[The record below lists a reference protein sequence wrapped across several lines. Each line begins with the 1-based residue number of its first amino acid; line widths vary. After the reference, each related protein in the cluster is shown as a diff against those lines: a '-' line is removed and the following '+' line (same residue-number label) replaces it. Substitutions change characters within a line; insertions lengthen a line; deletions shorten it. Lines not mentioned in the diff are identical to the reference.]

1 MKEFFKYF
9 FASFAAMFLYSICSV
24 GIYFVM
30 FICML
35 SMGGSGMSS
44 STNIEDQSVL
54 QLKLNGSITDRSVT
68 QSDVYGMLSGSIGI
82 EQTTGLTD
90 ILRSIKAAKTDKKIL
105 AIYLNFSSISTD
117 FANLQNIREAL
128 EDFAESGKPI
138 YAWAESYD
146 LATYYLA
153 STATKIYMRELG
165 GLEIKGIA
173 SQSMFY
179 KPFLDR
185 LGIDMQ
191 VIRHGKFKSAVEP
204 YLQGSMSDANRLQMS
219 TLVNDIWTIF
229 AKDICL
235 SKNISEEDFNNN
247 VDNLAYYSD
256 IDFCVNSGLID
267 GLISH
272 KAAEDSIKAAID
284 VDSDD
289 DLNIVTLKDYISS
302 LKKDKPKS
310 DKIAIIYAEGEIDP
324 SGDENTSITAAK
336 ICDAFKTAQDDED
349 IKAVVFRINSPGGS
363 ATESEEIYQAAKA
376 CGEKK
381 PLVVSMGGYAAS
393 GGYYI
398 ACPAAKIVA
407 MPSTITGSIGVF
419 GVIPNVEK
427 LLKDYE
433 LNVETVGTHKHSGM
447 GSMYTKMD
455 SREIDVI
462 QQSVETVYGR
472 FISHVAEGRNMTTAD
487 VDSIGQGRVW
497 SGASALEIGLVDT
510 LGSLNDALKI
520 AAELADVSEYST
532 TALPNMNDDS
542 MNMLLRSLLLTK
554 VFAPESQIPEEC
566 APLLNEYNRI
576 KKMKGVQCR
585 MEPFMLEY

>member
-9 FASFAAMFLYSICSV
+9 FAALAAMFVYGFASV
-24 GIYFVM
+24 GIYIVM
-30 FICML
+30 MIMMF

-44 STNIEDQSVL
+44 KTKVEDNTVL
-54 QLKLNGSITDRSVT
+54 RLRLNGTITDRSVT
-68 QSDVYGMLSGSIGI
+68 QDDMYGMLTMSLKI

-90 ILRSIKAAKTDKKIL
+90 ILRCIKSAKTDKKIS
-105 AIYLNFSSISTD
+105 AIYLEFSTISTD
-117 FANLQNIREAL
+117 FANLQNIRAAL

-165 GLEIKGIA
+165 GLELKGIA

-179 KPFLDR
+179 KPLLDR

-219 TLVNDIWTIF
+219 TLVNDIW
-229 AKDICL
+229 AEVSKDICK
-235 SKNISEEDFNNN
+235 SKNIDAADFENHI
-247 VDNLAYYSD
+247 DNLDYYSD
-256 IDFCVNSGLID
+256 LDLCVNSGMID
-267 GLISH
+267 ALISH
-272 KAAEDSIKAAID
+272 KEAEDSIKAAIE
-284 VDSDD
+284 VADD
-289 DLNIVTLKDYISS
+289 EELKIVSLTGYLSS
-302 LKKDKPKS
+302 LKDEKPKN

-324 SGDENTSITAAK
+324 SGTENSNILADK
-336 ICDAFKTAQDDED
+336 ICEAFKTAQNDDD

-363 ATESEEIYQAAKA
+363 ATESEEIYKAAKA
-376 CGEKK
+376 FGEKK
-381 PLVVSMGGYAAS
+381 PLVVSMGSYAAS

-398 ACPAAKIVA
+398 ACPAQKIVA

-427 LLKDYE
+427 LLKDID

-472 FISHVAEGRNMTTAD
+472 FISHVAEGRNMTTAE

-497 SGASALEIGLVDT
+497 SGASALKIGLVDT
-510 LGSLNDALKI
+510 LGSLNDALTI
-520 AAELADVSEYST
+520 AAELADISDYST
-532 TALPNMNDDS
+532 TALPELSDDS
-542 MNMLLRSLLLTK
+542 MSMLLNLLSMKIFT
-554 VFAPESQIPEEC
+554 PESQIPEEL
-566 APLLNEYNRI
+566 APVLHEYERI
-576 KKMKGVQCR
+576 KHLKGIQCR
-585 MEPFMLEY
+585 MEPFVIEY

>member
-9 FASFAAMFLYSICSV
+9 FAALAAMFVYGFASV
-24 GIYFVM
+24 GIYIVM
-30 FICML
+30 MIMMF

-44 STNIEDQSVL
+44 KTKVEDNTVL
-54 QLKLNGSITDRSVT
+54 RLRLNGTITDRSVT
-68 QSDVYGMLSGSIGI
+68 QDDMYGMLTMSLKI

-90 ILRSIKAAKTDKKIL
+90 ILRCIKSAKTDKKIS
-105 AIYLNFSSISTD
+105 AIYLEFSTISTD
-117 FANLQNIREAL
+117 FANLQNIRAAL

-165 GLEIKGIA
+165 GLELKGIA

-179 KPFLDR
+179 KPLLDR

-204 YLQGSMSDANRLQMS
+204 YLQGSMSDANRMQMS
-219 TLVNDIWTIF
+219 TLVNDIW
-229 AKDICL
+229 AEVSKDICK
-235 SKNISEEDFNNN
+235 SKNIDAADFENHI
-247 VDNLAYYSD
+247 DNLDYYSD
-256 IDFCVNSGLID
+256 LDLCVNSGMID
-267 GLISH
+267 ALISH
-272 KAAEDSIKAAID
+272 KEAEDSIKAAIE
-284 VDSDD
+284 VADD
-289 DLNIVTLKDYISS
+289 EELKIVSLTGYLSS
-302 LKKDKPKS
+302 LKDEKPKN

-324 SGDENTSITAAK
+324 SGNENSNIIADK
-336 ICDAFKTAQDDED
+336 ICEAFKTAQDDDD

-363 ATESEEIYQAAKA
+363 ATESEEIYKAAKA
-376 CGEKK
+376 FGEKK
-381 PLVVSMGGYAAS
+381 PLVVSMGSYAAS

-398 ACPAAKIVA
+398 ACPAQKIVA

-427 LLKDYE
+427 LLKDID

-472 FISHVAEGRNMTTAD
+472 FISHVAEGRNMTTAE

-497 SGASALEIGLVDT
+497 SGASALKIGLVDT
-510 LGSLNDALKI
+510 LGSLNDALAI
-520 AAELADVSEYST
+520 AAELADISDYST
-532 TALPNMNDDS
+532 TALPELSDDS
-542 MNMLLRSLLLTK
+542 MSMLLNLLSMKIFTPK
-554 VFAPESQIPEEC
+554 SQIPEEL
-566 APLLNEYNRI
+566 APVLHEYERI
-576 KKMKGVQCR
+576 KHLKGIQCR
-585 MEPFMLEY
+585 MEPFVIEY

>member
-9 FASFAAMFLYSICSV
+9 FAALAAMFVYGFAQI
-24 GIYFVM
+24 GIYFIMMIMM
-30 FICML
+30 F
-35 SMGGSGMSS
+35 SMGGS
-44 STNIEDQSVL
+44 STSKTKVEDNSVL
-54 QLKLNGSITDRSVT
+54 RLNLNGNITERSVT
-68 QSDVYGMLSGSIGI
+68 QNDVYGMLSGSLGI
-82 EQTTGLTD
+82 EQTTGLD
-90 ILRSIKAAKTDKKIL
+90 EILRGIKAAKTDKKIS
-105 AIYLNFSSISTD
+105 AIYLDLSTISTD
-117 FANLQNIREAL
+117 FANLQSIRGAL

-153 STATKIYMRELG
+153 STATKIFMRELG
-165 GLEIKGIA
+165 GLEITGIA

-185 LGIDMQ
+185 LGIDVQ

-219 TLVNDIWTIF
+219 TLVNDVWNVVS
-229 AKDICL
+229 ADICQ
-235 SKNISEEDFNNN
+235 SKNIAAAEFNQHVNNLDF
-247 VDNLAYYSD
+247 YSD
-256 IDFCVNSGLID
+256 LDLCVSSGMIDA
-267 GLISH
+267 LISH
-272 KAAEDSIKAAID
+272 KEAEDSLKAAINVAED
-284 VDSDD
+284 EE
-289 DLNIVTLKDYISS
+289 LKIVSLTGYLTSLKDE
-302 LKKDKPKS
+302 KPKT

-324 SGDENTSITAAK
+324 TGDESSYITAAK
-336 ICDAFKTAQDDED
+336 ICEAFKTAQDDED

-363 ATESEEIYQAAKA
+363 AIESEEIYKAAKA
-376 CGEKK
+376 FGEKK
-381 PLVVSMGGYAAS
+381 PLVVSMGSYAAS

-398 ACPAAKIVA
+398 ACPAQKIVA

-472 FISHVAEGRNMTTAD
+472 FISHVAEGRNMTTAE

-497 SGASALEIGLVDT
+497 SGASALKIGLVDT
-510 LGSLNDALKI
+510 LGTLNDALKI

-532 TALPNMNDDS
+532 TALPELQDDS
-542 MNMLLRSLLLTK
+542 MSMLLNLLSMS
-554 VFAPESQIPEEC
+554 VFTPQSQMPEELT
-566 APLLNEYNRI
+566 PLLNEYKRI
-576 KKMKGVQCR
+576 KRMEGVQCR

>member
-1 MKEFFKYF
+1 M
-9 FASFAAMFLYSICSV
+9 
-24 GIYFVM
+24 
-30 FICML
+30 
-35 SMGGSGMSS
+35 
-44 STNIEDQSVL
+44 EDNTVL
-54 QLKLNGSITDRSVT
+54 RLRLNGTITDRSVT
-68 QSDVYGMLSGSIGI
+68 QDDMYGMLTMSLKI

-90 ILRSIKAAKTDKKIL
+90 ILRCIKSAKTDKKIS
-105 AIYLNFSSISTD
+105 AIYLEFSTISTD
-117 FANLQNIREAL
+117 FANLQNIRAAL

-165 GLEIKGIA
+165 GLELKGIA

-179 KPFLDR
+179 KPLLDR

-204 YLQGSMSDANRLQMS
+204 YLQGSMSDANRMQMS
-219 TLVNDIWTIF
+219 TLVNDIW
-229 AKDICL
+229 AEVSKDICK
-235 SKNISEEDFNNN
+235 SKNIDAADFENHI
-247 VDNLAYYSD
+247 DNLDYYSD
-256 IDFCVNSGLID
+256 LDLCVNSGMID
-267 GLISH
+267 ALISH
-272 KAAEDSIKAAID
+272 KEAEDSIKAAIEVSYD
-284 VDSDD
+284 EG
-289 DLNIVTLKDYISS
+289 LNIVSLTGYLSS
-302 LKKDKPKS
+302 LKDEKPKN

-324 SGDENTSITAAK
+324 SGNENSNILADK
-336 ICDAFKTAQDDED
+336 ICESFRIAQNDDD

-363 ATESEEIYQAAKA
+363 ATESEEIYKAAKA
-376 CGEKK
+376 FGEKK
-381 PLVVSMGGYAAS
+381 PLVVSMGSYAAS

-398 ACPAAKIVA
+398 ACPAQKIVA

-427 LLKDYE
+427 LLKDID

-472 FISHVAEGRNMTTAD
+472 FISHVAEGRNMTTAE

-497 SGASALEIGLVDT
+497 SGASALKIGLVDT
-510 LGSLNDALKI
+510 LGSLNDALTI
-520 AAELADVSEYST
+520 AAELADISDYST
-532 TALPNMNDDS
+532 TALPELGDDS
-542 MNMLLRSLLLTK
+542 MSMLLNLLSMKIFT
-554 VFAPESQIPEEC
+554 PESQIPEEL
-566 APLLNEYNRI
+566 APVLHEYERI
-576 KKMKGVQCR
+576 KHLKGVQCR
-585 MEPFMLEY
+585 MEPFVIEY

>member
-9 FASFAAMFLYSICSV
+9 FAALAAMFVYGFASV
-24 GIYFVM
+24 GIYIVM
-30 FICML
+30 MIMMF

-44 STNIEDQSVL
+44 KTKVEDNTVL
-54 QLKLNGSITDRSVT
+54 RLRLNGTITDRSVT
-68 QSDVYGMLSGSIGI
+68 QDDMYGMLTMSLKI

-90 ILRSIKAAKTDKKIL
+90 ILRCIKSAKTDKKIS
-105 AIYLNFSSISTD
+105 AIYLEFSTISTD
-117 FANLQNIREAL
+117 FANLQNIRAAL

-165 GLEIKGIA
+165 GLELKGIA

-179 KPFLDR
+179 KPLLDR

-204 YLQGSMSDANRLQMS
+204 YLQGSMSDANRMQMS
-219 TLVNDIWTIF
+219 TLVNDIW
-229 AKDICL
+229 AEVSKDICK
-235 SKNISEEDFNNN
+235 SKNIDAADFENHI
-247 VDNLAYYSD
+247 DNLDYYSD
-256 IDFCVNSGLID
+256 LDLCVNSGMID
-267 GLISH
+267 ALISH
-272 KAAEDSIKAAID
+272 KEAEDSIKAAIE
-284 VDSDD
+284 VADD
-289 DLNIVTLKDYISS
+289 EELKIVSLTGYLSS
-302 LKKDKPKS
+302 LKDEKPKN

-324 SGDENTSITAAK
+324 SGNENSNILADK
-336 ICDAFKTAQDDED
+336 ICESFRIAQNDDD

-363 ATESEEIYQAAKA
+363 ATESEEIYKAAKA
-376 CGEKK
+376 FGEKK
-381 PLVVSMGGYAAS
+381 PLVVSMGSYAAS

-398 ACPAAKIVA
+398 ACPAQKIVA

-427 LLKDYE
+427 LLKDID

-472 FISHVAEGRNMTTAD
+472 FISHVAEGRNMTTAE

-497 SGASALEIGLVDT
+497 SGASALKIGLVDT
-510 LGSLNDALKI
+510 LGSLNDALTI
-520 AAELADVSEYST
+520 AAELADISDYST
-532 TALPNMNDDS
+532 TALPELSDDS
-542 MNMLLRSLLLTK
+542 MSMLLNLLSMKIFT
-554 VFAPESQIPEEC
+554 PESQIPEEL
-566 APLLNEYNRI
+566 APVLHEYERI
-576 KKMKGVQCR
+576 KHLKGVQCR
-585 MEPFMLEY
+585 MEPFVMEY

>member
-9 FASFAAMFLYSICSV
+9 FAALAAMFVYGFASV
-24 GIYFVM
+24 GIYIVM
-30 FICML
+30 MIMMF

-44 STNIEDQSVL
+44 KTKVEDNTVL
-54 QLKLNGSITDRSVT
+54 RLRLNGTITDRSVT
-68 QSDVYGMLSGSIGI
+68 QDDMYGMLTMSLKI

-90 ILRSIKAAKTDKKIL
+90 ILRCIKSAKTDKKIS
-105 AIYLNFSSISTD
+105 AIYLEFSTISTD
-117 FANLQNIREAL
+117 FANLQNIRAAL

-165 GLEIKGIA
+165 GLELKGIA

-179 KPFLDR
+179 KPLLDR

-204 YLQGSMSDANRLQMS
+204 YLQGSMSDANRMQMS
-219 TLVNDIWTIF
+219 TLVNDIW
-229 AKDICL
+229 AEVSKDICK
-235 SKNISEEDFNNN
+235 SKNIDAADFENHI
-247 VDNLAYYSD
+247 DNLDYYSD
-256 IDFCVNSGLID
+256 LDLCVNSGMID
-267 GLISH
+267 ALISH
-272 KAAEDSIKAAID
+272 KEAEDSIKAAIEVAYD
-284 VDSDD
+284 EG
-289 DLNIVTLKDYISS
+289 LNIVSLTGYLSS
-302 LKKDKPKS
+302 LKDEKPKN

-324 SGDENTSITAAK
+324 SGNENSNILADK
-336 ICDAFKTAQDDED
+336 ICESFRIAQNDDD

-363 ATESEEIYQAAKA
+363 ATESEEIYKAAKA
-376 CGEKK
+376 FGEKK
-381 PLVVSMGGYAAS
+381 PLVVSMGSYAAS

-398 ACPAAKIVA
+398 ACPAQKIVA

-427 LLKDYE
+427 LLKDID

-472 FISHVAEGRNMTTAD
+472 FISHVAEGRNMTTAE

-497 SGASALEIGLVDT
+497 SGASALKIGLVDT
-510 LGSLNDALKI
+510 LGSLNDALAI
-520 AAELADVSEYST
+520 AAELADISDYST
-532 TALPNMNDDS
+532 TALPELSDDS
-542 MNMLLRSLLLTK
+542 MSMLLNLLSMKIFT
-554 VFAPESQIPEEC
+554 PESQIPEEL
-566 APLLNEYNRI
+566 APVLHEYERI
-576 KKMKGVQCR
+576 KHLKGVQCR

>member
-9 FASFAAMFLYSICSV
+9 FAALAAMFVYGFASV
-24 GIYFVM
+24 GIYIVM
-30 FICML
+30 MIMMF

-44 STNIEDQSVL
+44 KTKVEDNTVL
-54 QLKLNGSITDRSVT
+54 RLRLNGTITDRSVT
-68 QSDVYGMLSGSIGI
+68 QDDMYGMLTMSLKI

-90 ILRSIKAAKTDKKIL
+90 ILRCIKSAKTDKKIS
-105 AIYLNFSSISTD
+105 AIYLEFSTISTD
-117 FANLQNIREAL
+117 FANLQNIRAAL

-165 GLEIKGIA
+165 GLELKGIA

-179 KPFLDR
+179 KPLLDR

-204 YLQGSMSDANRLQMS
+204 YLQGSMSDANRMQMS
-219 TLVNDIWTIF
+219 TLVNDIW
-229 AKDICL
+229 AEVSKDICK
-235 SKNISEEDFNNN
+235 SKNIDAADFENHI
-247 VDNLAYYSD
+247 DNLDYYSD
-256 IDFCVNSGLID
+256 LDLCVNSGMID
-267 GLISH
+267 ALISH
-272 KAAEDSIKAAID
+272 KEAEDSIKAAIEVSYD
-284 VDSDD
+284 EG
-289 DLNIVTLKDYISS
+289 LNIVSLTGYLSS
-302 LKKDKPKS
+302 LKDEKPKN

-324 SGDENTSITAAK
+324 SGNENSNILADK
-336 ICDAFKTAQDDED
+336 ICESFRIAQNDDD

-363 ATESEEIYQAAKA
+363 ATESEEIYKAAKA
-376 CGEKK
+376 FGEKK
-381 PLVVSMGGYAAS
+381 PLVVSMGSYAAS

-398 ACPAAKIVA
+398 ACPAQKIVA

-427 LLKDYE
+427 LLKDID

-472 FISHVAEGRNMTTAD
+472 FISHVAEGRNMTTAE

-497 SGASALEIGLVDT
+497 SGASALKIGLVDT
-510 LGSLNDALKI
+510 LGSLNDALTI
-520 AAELADVSEYST
+520 AAELADISDYST
-532 TALPNMNDDS
+532 TALPELSDDS
-542 MNMLLRSLLLTK
+542 MSMLLNLLSMKIFT
-554 VFAPESQIPEEC
+554 PESQIPEEL
-566 APLLNEYNRI
+566 APVLHEYERI
-576 KKMKGVQCR
+576 KHLKGIQCR
-585 MEPFMLEY
+585 MEPFVMEY

>member
-9 FASFAAMFLYSICSV
+9 FAALAAMFVYGFASV
-24 GIYFVM
+24 GIYIVM
-30 FICML
+30 MIMMF
-35 SMGGSGMSS
+35 SMGGSGMS
-44 STNIEDQSVL
+44 TKTKVEDNTVL
-54 QLKLNGSITDRSVT
+54 RLRLNGTITDRSVT
-68 QSDVYGMLSGSIGI
+68 QDDMYGMLTMSLKI

-90 ILRSIKAAKTDKKIL
+90 ILRCIKSAKTDKKIS
-105 AIYLNFSSISTD
+105 AIYLEFSTISTD
-117 FANLQNIREAL
+117 FANLQNIRAAL

-165 GLEIKGIA
+165 GLELKGIA

-179 KPFLDR
+179 KPLLDR

-204 YLQGSMSDANRLQMS
+204 YLQGSMSDANRMQMS
-219 TLVNDIWTIF
+219 TLVNDIW
-229 AKDICL
+229 AEVSKDICK
-235 SKNISEEDFNNN
+235 SKNIDAADFENHI
-247 VDNLAYYSD
+247 DNLDYYSD
-256 IDFCVNSGLID
+256 LDLCVNSGMID
-267 GLISH
+267 ALISH
-272 KAAEDSIKAAID
+272 KEAEDSIKAAIE
-284 VDSDD
+284 VADD
-289 DLNIVTLKDYISS
+289 EELKIVSLTGYLSS
-302 LKKDKPKS
+302 LKDEKPKN

-324 SGDENTSITAAK
+324 SGNENSNILADN
-336 ICDAFKTAQDDED
+336 ICESFRIAQNDDD

-363 ATESEEIYQAAKA
+363 ATESEEIYKAAKA
-376 CGEKK
+376 FGEKK
-381 PLVVSMGGYAAS
+381 PLVVSMGSYAAS

-398 ACPAAKIVA
+398 ACPAQKIVA

-427 LLKDYE
+427 LLKDID

-455 SREIDVI
+455 SRELDVI

-472 FISHVAEGRNMTTAD
+472 FISHVAEGRNMTTAE

-497 SGASALEIGLVDT
+497 SGASALKIGLVDT
-510 LGSLNDALKI
+510 LGSLNDALSI
-520 AAELADVSEYST
+520 AAELADISDYST
-532 TALPNMNDDS
+532 TALPELSDDS
-542 MNMLLRSLLLTK
+542 MSMLLNLLSMKIFT
-554 VFAPESQIPEEC
+554 PESQIPEEL
-566 APLLNEYNRI
+566 APVLHEYERI
-576 KKMKGVQCR
+576 KHLKGVQCR

>member
-1 MKEFFKYF
+1 MKEFFKMF
-9 FASFAAMFLYSICSV
+9 FAALAAMFVYSMATV

-30 FICML
+30 FIMMF
-35 SMGGSGMSS
+35 SMGGG
-44 STNIEDQSVL
+44 STTKTKVDDNSVL
-54 QLKLNGSITDRSVT
+54 RLHLNGNITERSVA
-68 QSDVYGMLSGSIGI
+68 QNDVYGMLSGSLGI
-82 EQTTGLTD
+82 EKTTGLD
-90 ILRSIKAAKTDKKIL
+90 EILRGIKAAKTDKKIS
-105 AIYLNFSSISTD
+105 AIYLDLSTISTE
-117 FANLQNIREAL
+117 FANLQVIHDAL
-128 EDFAESGKPI
+128 VDFADCGKPI

-165 GLEIKGIA
+165 GVEIKGIA

-219 TLVNDIWTIF
+219 TLVNDMW
-229 AKDICL
+229 AVVSKDICK
-235 SKNISEEDFNNN
+235 SRNIASDVFEQHI
-247 VDNLAYYSD
+247 DNLDFYSD
-256 IDFCVNSGLID
+256 LDLCVNSGMID
-267 GLISH
+267 GLLSH
-272 KAAEDSIKAAID
+272 KEAEDSIKSAID
-284 VDSDD
+284 VAEDEE
-289 DLNIVTLKDYISS
+289 LNIVSLSGYLTSLKDE
-302 LKKDKPKS
+302 KPKS

-324 SGDENTSITAAK
+324 TGDETTYITANS
-336 ICDAFKTAQDDED
+336 ICAAFKTAMDDED
-349 IKAVVFRINSPGGS
+349 IKAVVFRVNSPGGS
-363 ATESEEIYQAAKA
+363 ASESEEIYKAAKA

-381 PLVVSMGGYAAS
+381 PLVVSMGNYAAS

-398 ACPAAKIVA
+398 SSPAAKIVA

-455 SREIDVI
+455 SREVDVI
-462 QQSVETVYGR
+462 QQSVETVYGL
-472 FISHVAEGRNMTTAD
+472 FISHVAEGRNMTTAE

-497 SGASALEIGLVDT
+497 SGTSALKIGLVDT

-520 AAELADVSEYST
+520 AAEMADVSEYST
-532 TALPNMNDDS
+532 TSLPVLEDDS
-542 MNMLLRSLLLTK
+542 MMLLRSLLSMNI
-554 VFAPESQIPEEC
+554 FASESQIPEELT
-566 APLLNEYNRI
+566 PMLHEYNRI
-576 KKMKGVQCR
+576 KKMEGIQCR

>member
-9 FASFAAMFLYSICSV
+9 FAALAAMFVYGFASV
-24 GIYFVM
+24 GIYIVM
-30 FICML
+30 MIMMF

-44 STNIEDQSVL
+44 KTKVEDNTVL
-54 QLKLNGSITDRSVT
+54 RLRLNGTITDRSVT
-68 QSDVYGMLSGSIGI
+68 QDDMYGMLTMSLKI

-90 ILRSIKAAKTDKKIL
+90 ILRCIKSAKTDKKIS
-105 AIYLNFSSISTD
+105 AIYLEFSTISTD
-117 FANLQNIREAL
+117 FANLQNIRAAL

-165 GLEIKGIA
+165 GLELKGIA

-179 KPFLDR
+179 KPLLDR

-204 YLQGSMSDANRLQMS
+204 YLQGSMSDANRMQMS
-219 TLVNDIWTIF
+219 TLVNDIW
-229 AKDICL
+229 AEVSKDICK
-235 SKNISEEDFNNN
+235 SKNIDAADFENHI
-247 VDNLAYYSD
+247 DNLDYYSD
-256 IDFCVNSGLID
+256 LDLCVNSGMID
-267 GLISH
+267 ALISH
-272 KAAEDSIKAAID
+272 KEAEDSIKAAIEVAYD
-284 VDSDD
+284 EG
-289 DLNIVTLKDYISS
+289 LNIVSLTGYLSS
-302 LKKDKPKS
+302 LKDEKPKN

-324 SGDENTSITAAK
+324 SGNENSNILADK
-336 ICDAFKTAQDDED
+336 ICEAFRIAQNDDD

-363 ATESEEIYQAAKA
+363 ATESEEIYKAAKA
-376 CGEKK
+376 FGEKK
-381 PLVVSMGGYAAS
+381 PLVVSMGSYAAS

-398 ACPAAKIVA
+398 ACPAQKIVA

-427 LLKDYE
+427 LLKDID
-433 LNVETVGTHKHSGM
+433 LNVETVGTHKHSDM

-472 FISHVAEGRNMTTAD
+472 FISHVAEGRNMTTAE

-497 SGASALEIGLVDT
+497 SGASALKIGLVDT
-510 LGSLNDALKI
+510 LGSLNDALTI
-520 AAELADVSEYST
+520 AAELADISDYST
-532 TALPNMNDDS
+532 TALPELSDDS
-542 MNMLLRSLLLTK
+542 MSMLLNLLSMKIFT
-554 VFAPESQIPEEC
+554 PESQIPEEL
-566 APLLNEYNRI
+566 APVLHEYERI
-576 KKMKGVQCR
+576 KHLKGIQCR

>member
-1 MKEFFKYF
+1 
-9 FASFAAMFLYSICSV
+9 
-24 GIYFVM
+24 
-30 FICML
+30 
-35 SMGGSGMSS
+35 MGGSGMSS
-44 STNIEDQSVL
+44 TTKVEDNTVL
-54 QLKLNGSITDRSVT
+54 RLRLNGTITDRSVT
-68 QSDVYGMLSGSIGI
+68 QDDMYGMLTMSLKI

-90 ILRSIKAAKTDKKIL
+90 ILRCIKSAKTDKKIS
-105 AIYLNFSSISTD
+105 AIYLEFSTISTD
-117 FANLQNIREAL
+117 FANLQNIRAAL

-165 GLEIKGIA
+165 GLELKGIA

-179 KPFLDR
+179 KPLLDR

-204 YLQGSMSDANRLQMS
+204 YLQGSMSDANRMQMS
-219 TLVNDIWTIF
+219 TLVNDIW
-229 AKDICL
+229 AEVSKDICK
-235 SKNISEEDFNNN
+235 SKNIDAADFENHI
-247 VDNLAYYSD
+247 DNLDYYSD
-256 IDFCVNSGLID
+256 LDLCVNSGMID
-267 GLISH
+267 ALISH
-272 KAAEDSIKAAID
+272 KEAEDSIKAAIEVSYD
-284 VDSDD
+284 EG
-289 DLNIVTLKDYISS
+289 LNIVSLTGYLSS
-302 LKKDKPKS
+302 LKDEKPKN

-324 SGDENTSITAAK
+324 SGNENSNILADK
-336 ICDAFKTAQDDED
+336 ICESFRIAQNDDD

-363 ATESEEIYQAAKA
+363 ATESEEIYKAAKA
-376 CGEKK
+376 FGEKK
-381 PLVVSMGGYAAS
+381 PLVVSMGSYAAS

-398 ACPAAKIVA
+398 ACPAQKIVA

-427 LLKDYE
+427 LLKDID

-472 FISHVAEGRNMTTAD
+472 FISHVAEGRNMTTAE

-497 SGASALEIGLVDT
+497 SGASALKIGLVDT
-510 LGSLNDALKI
+510 LGSLNDALTI
-520 AAELADVSEYST
+520 AAELADISDYST
-532 TALPNMNDDS
+532 TALPELGDDS
-542 MNMLLRSLLLTK
+542 MSMLLNLLSMKIFT
-554 VFAPESQIPEEC
+554 PESQIPEEL
-566 APLLNEYNRI
+566 APVLHEYERI
-576 KKMKGVQCR
+576 KHLKGVQCR
-585 MEPFMLEY
+585 MEPFVIEY

>member
-9 FASFAAMFLYSICSV
+9 FAALAAMFVYGFASV
-24 GIYFVM
+24 GIYIVM
-30 FICML
+30 MIMMF

-44 STNIEDQSVL
+44 KTKVEDNTVL
-54 QLKLNGSITDRSVT
+54 RLRLNGTITDRSVT
-68 QSDVYGMLSGSIGI
+68 QDDMYGMLTMSLKI

-90 ILRSIKAAKTDKKIL
+90 ILRCIKSAKTDKKIS
-105 AIYLNFSSISTD
+105 AIYLEFSTISTD
-117 FANLQNIREAL
+117 FANLQNIRAAL

-165 GLEIKGIA
+165 GLELKGIA

-179 KPFLDR
+179 KPLLDR

-204 YLQGSMSDANRLQMS
+204 YLQGSMSDANRMQMS
-219 TLVNDIWTIF
+219 TLVNDIW
-229 AKDICL
+229 AEVSKDICK
-235 SKNISEEDFNNN
+235 SKNIDAADFENHI
-247 VDNLAYYSD
+247 DNLDYYSD
-256 IDFCVNSGLID
+256 LDLCVNSGMID
-267 GLISH
+267 ALISH
-272 KAAEDSIKAAID
+272 KEAEDSIKAAIEVSYD
-284 VDSDD
+284 EG
-289 DLNIVTLKDYISS
+289 LNIVSLTGYLSS
-302 LKKDKPKS
+302 LKDEKPKN

-324 SGDENTSITAAK
+324 SGNENSNILADK
-336 ICDAFKTAQDDED
+336 ICESFRIAQNDDD

-363 ATESEEIYQAAKA
+363 ATESEEIYKAAKA
-376 CGEKK
+376 FGEKK
-381 PLVVSMGGYAAS
+381 PLVVSMGSYAAS

-398 ACPAAKIVA
+398 ACPAQKIVA

-427 LLKDYE
+427 LLKDID

-472 FISHVAEGRNMTTAD
+472 FISHVAEGRNMTTAE

-497 SGASALEIGLVDT
+497 SGASALKIGLVDT
-510 LGSLNDALKI
+510 LGSLNDALTI
-520 AAELADVSEYST
+520 AAELADISDYST
-532 TALPNMNDDS
+532 TALPELSDDS
-542 MNMLLRSLLLTK
+542 MSMLLNLLSMKIFT
-554 VFAPESQIPEEC
+554 PESQIPEEL
-566 APLLNEYNRI
+566 APVLHEYERI
-576 KKMKGVQCR
+576 KHLKGVQCR
-585 MEPFMLEY
+585 MEPFVIEY

>member
-9 FASFAAMFLYSICSV
+9 FAALAAMFVYGFASV
-24 GIYFVM
+24 GIYIVM
-30 FICML
+30 MIMMF

-44 STNIEDQSVL
+44 KTKVEDNTVL
-54 QLKLNGSITDRSVT
+54 RLRLNGTITDRSVT
-68 QSDVYGMLSGSIGI
+68 QDDMYGMLTMSLKI

-90 ILRSIKAAKTDKKIL
+90 ILRCIKSAKTDKKIS
-105 AIYLNFSSISTD
+105 AIYLEFSTISTD
-117 FANLQNIREAL
+117 FANLQNIRAAL

-165 GLEIKGIA
+165 GLELKGIA

-179 KPFLDR
+179 KPLLDR

-204 YLQGSMSDANRLQMS
+204 YLQGSMSDANRMQMS
-219 TLVNDIWTIF
+219 TLVNDIW
-229 AKDICL
+229 AEVSKDICK
-235 SKNISEEDFNNN
+235 SKNIDAADFENHI
-247 VDNLAYYSD
+247 DNLDYYSD
-256 IDFCVNSGLID
+256 LDLCVNSGMID
-267 GLISH
+267 ALISH
-272 KAAEDSIKAAID
+272 KEAEDSIKAAIEVAYD
-284 VDSDD
+284 EG
-289 DLNIVTLKDYISS
+289 LNIVSLTDYLSS
-302 LKKDKPKS
+302 LKDEKPKN

-324 SGDENTSITAAK
+324 SGNENSNILADK
-336 ICDAFKTAQDDED
+336 ICESFRIAQNDDD

-363 ATESEEIYQAAKA
+363 ATESEEIYKAAKA
-376 CGEKK
+376 FGEKK
-381 PLVVSMGGYAAS
+381 PLVVSMGSYAAS

-398 ACPAAKIVA
+398 ACPAQKIVA

-427 LLKDYE
+427 LLKDID

-472 FISHVAEGRNMTTAD
+472 FISHVAEGRNMTTAE

-497 SGASALEIGLVDT
+497 SGASALKIGLVDT
-510 LGSLNDALKI
+510 LGSLNDALTI
-520 AAELADVSEYST
+520 AAELADISDYST
-532 TALPNMNDDS
+532 TALPELSDDS
-542 MNMLLRSLLLTK
+542 MSMLLNLLSMKIFT
-554 VFAPESQIPEEC
+554 PESQIPEEL
-566 APLLNEYNRI
+566 APVLHEYERI
-576 KKMKGVQCR
+576 KHLKGVQCR

>member
-1 MKEFFKYF
+1 MKDFFKYF
-9 FASFAAMFLYSICSV
+9 FAALAAMFLYGFAQFGLS
-24 GIYFVM
+24 FVM
-30 FICML
+30 MMMMF
-35 SMGGSGMSS
+35 SMGGSGMST
-44 STNIEDQSVL
+44 STKVEDNSVL
-54 QLKLNGSITDRSVT
+54 RLRLNGAITDRSVT
-68 QSDVYGMLSGSIGI
+68 QRDVYGMLSGSFGI
-82 EQTTGLTD
+82 EQTTGLD
-90 ILRSIKAAKTDKKIL
+90 EILRGIKAAKTDKKIS
-105 AIYLNFSSISTD
+105 AIYLDFSSIATD

-128 EDFAESGKPI
+128 VDFAESGKPI
-138 YAWAESYD
+138 YAWAETYN

-165 GLEIKGIA
+165 GLEITGLA

-204 YLQGSMSDANRLQMS
+204 YLQGSMSEANRMQMS
-219 TLVNDIWTIF
+219 TLVKDIWSVVS
-229 AKDICL
+229 KDICA
-235 SKNISEEDFNNN
+235 SKNISAEEFEQHI
-247 VDNLAYYSD
+247 DNLDYYSD
-256 IDFCVNSGLID
+256 LDLCVNTGMID
-267 GLISH
+267 ALLSH

-284 VDSDD
+284 VDDD
-289 DLNIVTLKDYISS
+289 EELNIVSLSGYLTSLKD
-302 LKKDKPKS
+302 DKPKS

-324 SGDENTSITAAK
+324 TGDETTSITAAK
-336 ICDAFKTAQDDED
+336 ICEAFKTAKDDED

-376 CGEKK
+376 LGAEK
-381 PLVVSMGGYAAS
+381 PLVVSMGSYAAS

-497 SGASALEIGLVDT
+497 SGTSALEIGLVDT

-532 TALPNMNDDS
+532 TALPVIEDDS
-542 MNMLLRSLLLTK
+542 MMLLRSLLSMSIFTPK
-554 VFAPESQIPEEC
+554 SQIPEELT
-566 APLLNEYNRI
+566 PIFNEYKRI
-576 KKMKGVQCR
+576 KKMEGVQCR

>member
-9 FASFAAMFLYSICSV
+9 FAALAAMFVYGFASV
-24 GIYFVM
+24 GIYIVM
-30 FICML
+30 MIMMF

-44 STNIEDQSVL
+44 KTKVEDNTVL
-54 QLKLNGSITDRSVT
+54 RLRLNGTITDRSVT
-68 QSDVYGMLSGSIGI
+68 QDDMYGMLTMSLKI

-90 ILRSIKAAKTDKKIL
+90 ILRCIKSAKTDKKIS
-105 AIYLNFSSISTD
+105 AIYLEFSTISTD
-117 FANLQNIREAL
+117 FANLQNIRAAL

-165 GLEIKGIA
+165 GLELKGIA

-179 KPFLDR
+179 KPLLDR

-219 TLVNDIWTIF
+219 TLVNDIW
-229 AKDICL
+229 AEVSKDICK
-235 SKNISEEDFNNN
+235 SKNIDAADFENHI
-247 VDNLAYYSD
+247 DNLDYYSD
-256 IDFCVNSGLID
+256 LDLCVNSGMID
-267 GLISH
+267 ALISH
-272 KAAEDSIKAAID
+272 KEAEDSIKAAIE
-284 VDSDD
+284 VADD
-289 DLNIVTLKDYISS
+289 EELKIVSLTGYLSS
-302 LKKDKPKS
+302 LKDEKPKN

-324 SGDENTSITAAK
+324 SGNENSNILADK
-336 ICDAFKTAQDDED
+336 ICEAFKTAQNDDD

-363 ATESEEIYQAAKA
+363 ATESEEIYKAAKA
-376 CGEKK
+376 FGEKK
-381 PLVVSMGGYAAS
+381 PLVVSMGSYAAS

-398 ACPAAKIVA
+398 ACPAQKIVA

-427 LLKDYE
+427 LLKDID

-472 FISHVAEGRNMTTAD
+472 FISHVAEGRNMTTAE

-497 SGASALEIGLVDT
+497 SGASALKIGLVDT
-510 LGSLNDALKI
+510 LGSLNDALTI
-520 AAELADVSEYST
+520 AAELADISDYST
-532 TALPNMNDDS
+532 TALPELSDDS
-542 MNMLLRSLLLTK
+542 MSMLLNLLSMKIFT
-554 VFAPESQIPEEC
+554 PESQIPEEL
-566 APLLNEYNRI
+566 APVLHEYERI
-576 KKMKGVQCR
+576 KHLKGIQCR
-585 MEPFMLEY
+585 MEPFVMEY

>member
-1 MKEFFKYF
+1 MKDFFKYF
-9 FASFAAMFLYSICSV
+9 FAALAAMFVYGFAQV
-24 GIYFVM
+24 GIYVVM
-30 FICML
+30 MIMMF
-35 SMGGSGMSS
+35 SMGGGGMTT
-44 STNIEDQSVL
+44 STKVEDNSVL
-54 QLKLNGSITDRSVT
+54 RLKLNGTITDRSVT
-68 QSDVYGMLSGSIGI
+68 QRDAYGLLSGSLGI
-82 EQTTGLTD
+82 EQTTGMD
-90 ILRSIKAAKTDKKIL
+90 EILRGIKAAKTDKKIS
-105 AIYLNFSSISTD
+105 AIYLDLSSISTD

-165 GLEIKGIA
+165 GVEIKGIA

-219 TLVNDIWTIF
+219 TLVNDIWAVI
-229 AKDICL
+229 AKDICN
-235 SKNISEEDFNNN
+235 SKNISSDEFGQHI
-247 VDNLAYYSD
+247 DNLDYYSD
-256 IDFCVNSGLID
+256 LDLCVNTGLID
-267 GLISH
+267 ALISH
-272 KAAEDSIKAAID
+272 KAAEDSIKMAIE
-284 VDSDD
+284 VDDD
-289 DLNIVTLKDYISS
+289 KDLNIVSLSGYLSS
-302 LKKDKPKS
+302 LKNEKEKS

-324 SGDENTSITAAK
+324 SGDESTYITAAK
-336 ICDAFKTAQDDED
+336 ICEAFKKAQDDED
-349 IKAVVFRINSPGGS
+349 VKAVVFRINSPGGS

-381 PLVVSMGGYAAS
+381 PLVVSMGSYAAS

-407 MPSTITGSIGVF
+407 MPTTITGSIGVF

-472 FISHVAEGRNMTTAD
+472 FIGHVAEGRNMTTAE

-497 SGASALEIGLVDT
+497 SGVSALEIGLVDT
-510 LGSLNDALKI
+510 LGSLNDALTI
-520 AAELADVSEYST
+520 AAELADVSQYST
-532 TALPNMNDDS
+532 IALPELQDDS
-542 MNMLLRSLLLTK
+542 MMLLRSLLSMSI
-554 VFAPESQIPEEC
+554 FAPKSQIPEELT
-566 APLLNEYNRI
+566 PMLNEYKRI
-576 KKMKGVQCR
+576 KKMEGVQCR

>member
-9 FASFAAMFLYSICSV
+9 FAALAAMFVYGFASV
-24 GIYFVM
+24 GIYIVM
-30 FICML
+30 MIMMF

-44 STNIEDQSVL
+44 KTKVEDNTVL
-54 QLKLNGSITDRSVT
+54 RLRLNGTITDRSVT
-68 QSDVYGMLSGSIGI
+68 QDDMYGMLTMSLKI

-90 ILRSIKAAKTDKKIL
+90 ILRCIKSAKTDKNIS
-105 AIYLNFSSISTD
+105 AIYLEFSTISTD
-117 FANLQNIREAL
+117 FANLQNIRAAL

-165 GLEIKGIA
+165 GLELKGIA

-179 KPFLDR
+179 KPLLDR

-219 TLVNDIWTIF
+219 TLVNDIW
-229 AKDICL
+229 AEVSKDICK
-235 SKNISEEDFNNN
+235 SKNIDAADFENHI
-247 VDNLAYYSD
+247 DNLDYYSD
-256 IDFCVNSGLID
+256 LDLCVNSGMID
-267 GLISH
+267 ALISH
-272 KAAEDSIKAAID
+272 KEAEDSIKAAIEVSYD
-284 VDSDD
+284 EG
-289 DLNIVTLKDYISS
+289 LNIVSLTGYLSS
-302 LKKDKPKS
+302 LKDEKPKN

-324 SGDENTSITAAK
+324 SGNENSNILADK
-336 ICDAFKTAQDDED
+336 ICESFRIAQNDDD

-363 ATESEEIYQAAKA
+363 ATESEEIYKAAKA
-376 CGEKK
+376 FGEKK
-381 PLVVSMGGYAAS
+381 PLVVSMGSYAAS

-398 ACPAAKIVA
+398 ACPAQKIVA

-472 FISHVAEGRNMTTAD
+472 FISHVAEGRNMTTAE

-497 SGASALEIGLVDT
+497 SGASALKIGLVDT
-510 LGSLNDALKI
+510 LGSLNDALTI

-532 TALPNMNDDS
+532 TDLPELQDDS
-542 MNMLLRSLLLTK
+542 MSMLLNLLSMK
-554 VFAPESQIPEEC
+554 VFTPQSQMPEELT
-566 APLLNEYNRI
+566 PLLNEYKRI
-576 KKMKGVQCR
+576 KRMEGVQCR

>member
-9 FASFAAMFLYSICSV
+9 FAALAAMFVYGFASV
-24 GIYFVM
+24 GIYIVM
-30 FICML
+30 MIMMF

-44 STNIEDQSVL
+44 KTKVEDNTVL
-54 QLKLNGSITDRSVT
+54 RLRLNGTITDRSVT
-68 QSDVYGMLSGSIGI
+68 QDDMYGMLTMSLKI

-90 ILRSIKAAKTDKKIL
+90 ILRCIKSAKTDKKIS
-105 AIYLNFSSISTD
+105 AIYLEFSTISTD
-117 FANLQNIREAL
+117 FANLQNIRAAL

-165 GLEIKGIA
+165 GLELKGIA

-179 KPFLDR
+179 KPLLDR

-204 YLQGSMSDANRLQMS
+204 YLQGSMSDANRMQMS
-219 TLVNDIWTIF
+219 TLVNDIW
-229 AKDICL
+229 AEVSKDICK
-235 SKNISEEDFNNN
+235 SKNIDAADFENHI
-247 VDNLAYYSD
+247 DNLDYYSD
-256 IDFCVNSGLID
+256 LDLCVNSGMID
-267 GLISH
+267 ALISH
-272 KAAEDSIKAAID
+272 KEAEDSIKAAIEVAYD
-284 VDSDD
+284 EG
-289 DLNIVTLKDYISS
+289 LNIVSLTGYLSS
-302 LKKDKPKS
+302 LKDEKPKN

-324 SGDENTSITAAK
+324 SGNENSNILADK
-336 ICDAFKTAQDDED
+336 ICESFRIAQNDDD

-363 ATESEEIYQAAKA
+363 ATESEEIYKAAKA
-376 CGEKK
+376 FGEKK
-381 PLVVSMGGYAAS
+381 PLVVSMGSYAAS

-398 ACPAAKIVA
+398 ACPAQKIVA

-427 LLKDYE
+427 LLKDID

-472 FISHVAEGRNMTTAD
+472 FISHVAEGRNMTTAE

-497 SGASALEIGLVDT
+497 SGASALKIGLVDT
-510 LGSLNDALKI
+510 LGSLNDALTI
-520 AAELADVSEYST
+520 AAELADISDYST
-532 TALPNMNDDS
+532 TALPELSDDS
-542 MNMLLRSLLLTK
+542 MSMLLNLLSMKIFT
-554 VFAPESQIPEEC
+554 PESQIPEEL
-566 APLLNEYNRI
+566 APVLHEYERI
-576 KKMKGVQCR
+576 KHLKGIQCR
-585 MEPFMLEY
+585 MEPFVMEY

>member
-9 FASFAAMFLYSICSV
+9 FAALAAMFVYGFASV
-24 GIYFVM
+24 GIYIVM
-30 FICML
+30 MIMMF

-44 STNIEDQSVL
+44 KTKVEDNTVL
-54 QLKLNGSITDRSVT
+54 RLRLNGTITDRSVT
-68 QSDVYGMLSGSIGI
+68 QDDMYGMLTMSLKI

-90 ILRSIKAAKTDKKIL
+90 ILRCIKSAKTDKKIS
-105 AIYLNFSSISTD
+105 AIYLEFSTISTD
-117 FANLQNIREAL
+117 FANLQNIRAAL

-165 GLEIKGIA
+165 GLELKGIA

-179 KPFLDR
+179 KPLLDR

-219 TLVNDIWTIF
+219 TLVNDIW
-229 AKDICL
+229 AEVSKDICK
-235 SKNISEEDFNNN
+235 SKNIDAADFENHI
-247 VDNLAYYSD
+247 DNLDYYSD
-256 IDFCVNSGLID
+256 LGLCVNSGMID
-267 GLISH
+267 ALISH
-272 KAAEDSIKAAID
+272 KEAEDSIKAAIE
-284 VDSDD
+284 VADD
-289 DLNIVTLKDYISS
+289 EELKIVSLTDYLSS
-302 LKKDKPKS
+302 LKDEKPKN

-324 SGDENTSITAAK
+324 SGNENSNILADK
-336 ICDAFKTAQDDED
+336 ICESFRIAQNDDD

-363 ATESEEIYQAAKA
+363 ATESEEIYKAAKA
-376 CGEKK
+376 FGEKK
-381 PLVVSMGGYAAS
+381 PLVVSMGSYAAS

-398 ACPAAKIVA
+398 ACPAQKIVA

-427 LLKDYE
+427 LLKDID

-472 FISHVAEGRNMTTAD
+472 FISHVAEGRNMTTAE

-497 SGASALEIGLVDT
+497 SGASALKIGLVDT
-510 LGSLNDALKI
+510 LGSLNDALTI
-520 AAELADVSEYST
+520 AAELADISDYST
-532 TALPNMNDDS
+532 TALPELSDDS
-542 MNMLLRSLLLTK
+542 MSMLLNLLSMKIFT
-554 VFAPESQIPEEC
+554 PESQIPEEL
-566 APLLNEYNRI
+566 APVLHEYERI
-576 KKMKGVQCR
+576 KHLKGVQCR
-585 MEPFMLEY
+585 MEPFVIEY

>member
-9 FASFAAMFLYSICSV
+9 FAALAAMFVYGFASV
-24 GIYFVM
+24 GIYIVM
-30 FICML
+30 MIMMF

-44 STNIEDQSVL
+44 KTKVEDNTVL
-54 QLKLNGSITDRSVT
+54 RLRLNGTITDRSVT
-68 QSDVYGMLSGSIGI
+68 QDDMYGMLTMSLKI

-90 ILRSIKAAKTDKKIL
+90 ILRCIKSAKTDKKIS
-105 AIYLNFSSISTD
+105 AIYLEFSTISTD
-117 FANLQNIREAL
+117 FANLQNIRAAL

-165 GLEIKGIA
+165 GLELKGIA

-179 KPFLDR
+179 KPLLDR

-204 YLQGSMSDANRLQMS
+204 YLQGSMSDANRMQMS
-219 TLVNDIWTIF
+219 TLVNDIW
-229 AKDICL
+229 AEVSKDICK
-235 SKNISEEDFNNN
+235 SKNIDAADFENHI
-247 VDNLAYYSD
+247 DNLDYYSD
-256 IDFCVNSGLID
+256 LDLCVKSGMIDA
-267 GLISH
+267 LISH
-272 KAAEDSIKAAID
+272 KEAEDSIKAAIE
-284 VDSDD
+284 VADD
-289 DLNIVTLKDYISS
+289 EELKIVSLTGYLSS
-302 LKKDKPKS
+302 LKDEKPKN

-324 SGDENTSITAAK
+324 SGNENSNILADK
-336 ICDAFKTAQDDED
+336 ICESFRIAQNDDD

-363 ATESEEIYQAAKA
+363 ATESEEIYKAAKA
-376 CGEKK
+376 FGEKK
-381 PLVVSMGGYAAS
+381 PLVVSMGSYAAS

-398 ACPAAKIVA
+398 ACPAQKIVA

-427 LLKDYE
+427 LLKDID

-455 SREIDVI
+455 SRELDVI

-472 FISHVAEGRNMTTAD
+472 FISHVAEGRNMTTAE

-497 SGASALEIGLVDT
+497 SGASALKIGLVDT
-510 LGSLNDALKI
+510 LGSLNDALAI
-520 AAELADVSEYST
+520 AAELADISDYST
-532 TALPNMNDDS
+532 TALPELSDDS
-542 MNMLLRSLLLTK
+542 MSMLLNLLSMKIFT
-554 VFAPESQIPEEC
+554 PESQIPEEL
-566 APLLNEYNRI
+566 APVLHEYERI
-576 KKMKGVQCR
+576 KHLKGVQCR
-585 MEPFMLEY
+585 MEPFVIEY

>member
-9 FASFAAMFLYSICSV
+9 FAALAAMFVYGFASV
-24 GIYFVM
+24 GIYIVM
-30 FICML
+30 MIMMF
-35 SMGGSGMSS
+35 SMGGNGMSS
-44 STNIEDQSVL
+44 KTKVEDNTVL
-54 QLKLNGSITDRSVT
+54 RLRLNGTITDRSVT
-68 QSDVYGMLSGSIGI
+68 QDDMYGMLTMSLKI

-90 ILRSIKAAKTDKKIL
+90 ILRCIKSAKTDKKIS
-105 AIYLNFSSISTD
+105 AIYLEFSTISTD
-117 FANLQNIREAL
+117 FANLQNIRAAL

-165 GLEIKGIA
+165 GLELKGIA

-179 KPFLDR
+179 KPLLDR

-219 TLVNDIWTIF
+219 TLVNDIW
-229 AKDICL
+229 AEVSKDICK
-235 SKNISEEDFNNN
+235 SKNIDAAEFESHI
-247 VDNLAYYSD
+247 DNLDYYSD
-256 IDFCVNSGLID
+256 LDLCVNSGMID
-267 GLISH
+267 ALISH
-272 KAAEDSIKAAID
+272 KEAEDSIKAAIE
-284 VDSDD
+284 VADD
-289 DLNIVTLKDYISS
+289 EELKIVSLTGYLSS
-302 LKKDKPKS
+302 LKDEKPKN

-324 SGDENTSITAAK
+324 SGTENSNIIADK
-336 ICDAFKTAQDDED
+336 ICESFRIAQNDDD

-363 ATESEEIYQAAKA
+363 ATESEEIYKAAKA
-376 CGEKK
+376 FGEKK
-381 PLVVSMGGYAAS
+381 PLVVSMGSYAAS

-398 ACPAAKIVA
+398 ACPAQKIVA

-427 LLKDYE
+427 LLKDID

-472 FISHVAEGRNMTTAD
+472 FISHVAEGRNMTTAE

-497 SGASALEIGLVDT
+497 SGASALKIGLVDT
-510 LGSLNDALKI
+510 LGSLNDALTI
-520 AAELADVSEYST
+520 AAELADISDYST
-532 TALPNMNDDS
+532 TALPELSDDS
-542 MNMLLRSLLLTK
+542 MSMLLNLLSMKIFT
-554 VFAPESQIPEEC
+554 PESQIPEEL
-566 APLLNEYNRI
+566 APVLHEYERI
-576 KKMKGVQCR
+576 KHLKGVQCR

>member
-9 FASFAAMFLYSICSV
+9 FAALAAMFVYGFASV
-24 GIYFVM
+24 GIYIVM
-30 FICML
+30 MIMMF

-44 STNIEDQSVL
+44 KTKVEDNTVL
-54 QLKLNGSITDRSVT
+54 RLRLNGTITDRSVT
-68 QSDVYGMLSGSIGI
+68 QDDMYGMLTMSLKI

-90 ILRSIKAAKTDKKIL
+90 ILRCIKSAKTDKKIS
-105 AIYLNFSSISTD
+105 AIYLEFSTISTD
-117 FANLQNIREAL
+117 FANLQNIRAAL

-165 GLEIKGIA
+165 GLELKGIA

-179 KPFLDR
+179 KPLLDR

-204 YLQGSMSDANRLQMS
+204 YLQGSMSDANRMQMS
-219 TLVNDIWTIF
+219 TLVNDIW
-229 AKDICL
+229 AEVSKDICK
-235 SKNISEEDFNNN
+235 SKNIDAADFENHI
-247 VDNLAYYSD
+247 DNLDYYSD
-256 IDFCVNSGLID
+256 LDLCVNSGMID
-267 GLISH
+267 ALISH
-272 KAAEDSIKAAID
+272 KEAEDSIKAAIEVAYD
-284 VDSDD
+284 EG
-289 DLNIVTLKDYISS
+289 LNIVSLTGYLSS
-302 LKKDKPKS
+302 LKDEKPKN

-324 SGDENTSITAAK
+324 SGNENSNILADK
-336 ICDAFKTAQDDED
+336 ICESFRIAQNDDD

-363 ATESEEIYQAAKA
+363 ATESEEIYKAAKA
-376 CGEKK
+376 FGEKK
-381 PLVVSMGGYAAS
+381 PLVVSMGSYAAS

-398 ACPAAKIVA
+398 ACPAQKIVA

-427 LLKDYE
+427 LLKDID

-472 FISHVAEGRNMTTAD
+472 FISHVAEGRNMTTAE

-497 SGASALEIGLVDT
+497 SGASALKIGLVDT
-510 LGSLNDALKI
+510 LGSLNDALAI
-520 AAELADVSEYST
+520 AAELADISDYST
-532 TALPNMNDDS
+532 TALPELSDDS
-542 MNMLLRSLLLTK
+542 MSMLLNLLSMKIFT
-554 VFAPESQIPEEC
+554 PESQIPEEL
-566 APLLNEYNRI
+566 APVLHEYERI
-576 KKMKGVQCR
+576 KHLKGIQCR
-585 MEPFMLEY
+585 MEPFVIEY

>member
-9 FASFAAMFLYSICSV
+9 FAALAAMFVYGFASV
-24 GIYFVM
+24 GIYIVM
-30 FICML
+30 MIMMF

-44 STNIEDQSVL
+44 KTKVEDNTVL
-54 QLKLNGSITDRSVT
+54 RLRLNGTITDRSVT
-68 QSDVYGMLSGSIGI
+68 QDDMYGMLTMSLKI

-90 ILRSIKAAKTDKKIL
+90 ILRCIKSAKTDKKIS
-105 AIYLNFSSISTD
+105 AIYLEFSTISTD
-117 FANLQNIREAL
+117 FANLQNIRAAL

-165 GLEIKGIA
+165 GLELKGIA

-179 KPFLDR
+179 KPLLDR

-219 TLVNDIWTIF
+219 TLVNDIW
-229 AKDICL
+229 AEVSKDICK
-235 SKNISEEDFNNN
+235 SKNIDAADFENHI
-247 VDNLAYYSD
+247 DNLDYYSD
-256 IDFCVNSGLID
+256 LELCVNSGMID
-267 GLISH
+267 ALISH
-272 KAAEDSIKAAID
+272 KEAEDSIKAAIEVSYD
-284 VDSDD
+284 EG
-289 DLNIVTLKDYISS
+289 LKIVSLTGYLSS
-302 LKKDKPKS
+302 LKDEKPKN

-324 SGDENTSITAAK
+324 SGNENSNILADK
-336 ICDAFKTAQDDED
+336 ICESFRIAQNDDD

-363 ATESEEIYQAAKA
+363 ATESEEIYKAAKA
-376 CGEKK
+376 FGEKK
-381 PLVVSMGGYAAS
+381 PLVVSMGSYAAS

-398 ACPAAKIVA
+398 ACPAQKIVA

-427 LLKDYE
+427 LLKDID

-472 FISHVAEGRNMTTAD
+472 FISHVAEGRNMTTAE

-497 SGASALEIGLVDT
+497 SGASALKIGLVDT
-510 LGSLNDALKI
+510 LGSLNDALTI
-520 AAELADVSEYST
+520 AAELADISDYST
-532 TALPNMNDDS
+532 TALPELSDDS
-542 MNMLLRSLLLTK
+542 MSMLLNLLSMKIFT
-554 VFAPESQIPEEC
+554 PESQIPEEL
-566 APLLNEYNRI
+566 APVLHEYERI
-576 KKMKGVQCR
+576 KHLKGVQCR
-585 MEPFMLEY
+585 MEPFVMEY

>member
-9 FASFAAMFLYSICSV
+9 FAALAAMFVYGFASV
-24 GIYFVM
+24 GIYIVM
-30 FICML
+30 MIMMF

-44 STNIEDQSVL
+44 KTKVEDNTVL
-54 QLKLNGSITDRSVT
+54 RLRLNGTITDRSVT
-68 QSDVYGMLSGSIGI
+68 QDDMYGMLTMSLKI

-90 ILRSIKAAKTDKKIL
+90 ILRCIKSAKTDKKIS
-105 AIYLNFSSISTD
+105 AIYLEFSTISTD
-117 FANLQNIREAL
+117 FANLQNIRAAL

-165 GLEIKGIA
+165 GLELKGIA

-179 KPFLDR
+179 KPLLDR

-204 YLQGSMSDANRLQMS
+204 YLQGSMSDANRMQMS
-219 TLVNDIWTIF
+219 TLVNDIW
-229 AKDICL
+229 AEVSKDICK
-235 SKNISEEDFNNN
+235 SKNIDAADFENHI
-247 VDNLAYYSD
+247 DNLDYYSD
-256 IDFCVNSGLID
+256 LDLCVNSGMID
-267 GLISH
+267 ALISH
-272 KAAEDSIKAAID
+272 KEAEDSIKAAIEVAYD
-284 VDSDD
+284 EG
-289 DLNIVTLKDYISS
+289 LNIVSLTDYLSS
-302 LKKDKPKS
+302 LKDEKPKN

-324 SGDENTSITAAK
+324 SGNENSNILADK
-336 ICDAFKTAQDDED
+336 ICESFRIAQNDDD

-363 ATESEEIYQAAKA
+363 ATESEEIYKAAKA
-376 CGEKK
+376 FGEKK
-381 PLVVSMGGYAAS
+381 PLVVSMGSYAAS

-398 ACPAAKIVA
+398 ACPAQKIVA

-427 LLKDYE
+427 LLKDID
-433 LNVETVGTHKHSGM
+433 LNVETVGTHKHAGM

-472 FISHVAEGRNMTTAD
+472 FISHVAEGRNMTTAE

-497 SGASALEIGLVDT
+497 SGASALKIGLVDT
-510 LGSLNDALKI
+510 LGSLNDALTI
-520 AAELADVSEYST
+520 AAELADISDYST
-532 TALPNMNDDS
+532 TALPELSDDS
-542 MNMLLRSLLLTK
+542 MSMLLNLLSMKIFT
-554 VFAPESQIPEEC
+554 PESQIPEEL
-566 APLLNEYNRI
+566 APVLHEYERI
-576 KKMKGVQCR
+576 KHLKGVQCR
-585 MEPFMLEY
+585 MEPFVIEY

>member
-9 FASFAAMFLYSICSV
+9 FAALAAMFVYGFASV
-24 GIYFVM
+24 GIYIVM
-30 FICML
+30 MIMMF

-44 STNIEDQSVL
+44 KTKVEDNTVL
-54 QLKLNGSITDRSVT
+54 RLRLNGTITDRSVT
-68 QSDVYGMLSGSIGI
+68 QDDMYGMLTMSLKI

-90 ILRSIKAAKTDKKIL
+90 ILRCIKSAKTDKKIS
-105 AIYLNFSSISTD
+105 AIYLEFSTISTD
-117 FANLQNIREAL
+117 FANLQNIRAAL

-165 GLEIKGIA
+165 GLELKGIA

-179 KPFLDR
+179 KPLLDR

-204 YLQGSMSDANRLQMS
+204 YLQGAMSDANRLQMS
-219 TLVNDIWTIF
+219 TLVNDIW
-229 AKDICL
+229 AEVSKDICK
-235 SKNISEEDFNNN
+235 SKNIDAADFENHI
-247 VDNLAYYSD
+247 DNLDYYSD
-256 IDFCVNSGLID
+256 LDLCVNSGMID
-267 GLISH
+267 ALISH
-272 KAAEDSIKAAID
+272 KEAEDSIKAAIE
-284 VDSDD
+284 VADD
-289 DLNIVTLKDYISS
+289 EELKIVSLTGYLSS
-302 LKKDKPKS
+302 LKDEKPKN

-324 SGDENTSITAAK
+324 SGNENSNILADK
-336 ICDAFKTAQDDED
+336 ICEAFKTAQNDDD

-363 ATESEEIYQAAKA
+363 ATESEEIYKAAKA
-376 CGEKK
+376 FGEKK
-381 PLVVSMGGYAAS
+381 PLVVSMGSYAAS

-398 ACPAAKIVA
+398 ACPAQKIVA

-427 LLKDYE
+427 LLKDID

-472 FISHVAEGRNMTTAD
+472 FISHVAEGRNMTTAE

-497 SGASALEIGLVDT
+497 SGASALKIGLVDT
-510 LGSLNDALKI
+510 LGSLNDALSI
-520 AAELADVSEYST
+520 AAELADISDYST
-532 TALPNMNDDS
+532 TALPELSDDS
-542 MNMLLRSLLLTK
+542 MSMLLNLLSMKIFT
-554 VFAPESQIPEEC
+554 PESQIPEEL
-566 APLLNEYNRI
+566 APVLHEYERI
-576 KKMKGVQCR
+576 KHLKGIQCR
-585 MEPFMLEY
+585 MEPFVIEY

>member
-9 FASFAAMFLYSICSV
+9 FAALAAMFVYGFASV
-24 GIYFVM
+24 GIYIVM
-30 FICML
+30 MIMMF

-44 STNIEDQSVL
+44 KTKVEDNTVL
-54 QLKLNGSITDRSVT
+54 RLRLNGTITDRSVT
-68 QSDVYGMLSGSIGI
+68 QDDMYGMLTMSLKI

-90 ILRSIKAAKTDKKIL
+90 ILRCIKSAKTDKKIS
-105 AIYLNFSSISTD
+105 AIYLEFSTISTD
-117 FANLQNIREAL
+117 FANLQNIRAAL

-165 GLEIKGIA
+165 GLELKGIA

-179 KPFLDR
+179 KPLLDR

-219 TLVNDIWTIF
+219 TLVNDIW
-229 AKDICL
+229 AEVSKDICK
-235 SKNISEEDFNNN
+235 SKNIDAADFESHI
-247 VDNLAYYSD
+247 DNLDYYSD
-256 IDFCVNSGLID
+256 LDLCVNSGMID
-267 GLISH
+267 ALISH
-272 KAAEDSIKAAID
+272 KEAEDSIKAAIE
-284 VDSDD
+284 VADD
-289 DLNIVTLKDYISS
+289 EELKIVSLTGYLSS
-302 LKKDKPKS
+302 LKDEKPKN

-324 SGDENTSITAAK
+324 SGNENSNILADK
-336 ICDAFKTAQDDED
+336 ICEAFKTAQNDDD

-363 ATESEEIYQAAKA
+363 ATESEEIYKAAKA
-376 CGEKK
+376 FGEKK
-381 PLVVSMGGYAAS
+381 PLVVSMGSYAAS

-398 ACPAAKIVA
+398 ACPAQKIVA

-427 LLKDYE
+427 LLKDID

-472 FISHVAEGRNMTTAD
+472 FISHVAEGRNMTTAE

-497 SGASALEIGLVDT
+497 SGASALKIGLVDT
-510 LGSLNDALKI
+510 LGSLNDALTI
-520 AAELADVSEYST
+520 AAELADISDYST
-532 TALPNMNDDS
+532 TALPELSDDS
-542 MNMLLRSLLLTK
+542 MSMLLNLLSMKIFT
-554 VFAPESQIPEEC
+554 PESQIPEEL
-566 APLLNEYNRI
+566 APVLHEYERI
-576 KKMKGVQCR
+576 KHLKGIQCR
-585 MEPFMLEY
+585 MEPFVIEY

>member
-9 FASFAAMFLYSICSV
+9 FAALAAMFVYGFASV
-24 GIYFVM
+24 GIYIVM
-30 FICML
+30 MIMMF

-44 STNIEDQSVL
+44 TTKVEDNTVL
-54 QLKLNGSITDRSVT
+54 RLRLNGTITDRSVT
-68 QSDVYGMLSGSIGI
+68 QDDMYGMLTMSLKI

-90 ILRSIKAAKTDKKIL
+90 ILRCIKSAKTDKKIS
-105 AIYLNFSSISTD
+105 AIYLEFSTISTD
-117 FANLQNIREAL
+117 FANLQNIRAAL

-165 GLEIKGIA
+165 GLELKGIA

-179 KPFLDR
+179 KPLLDR

-204 YLQGSMSDANRLQMS
+204 YLQGSMSDANRMQMS
-219 TLVNDIWTIF
+219 TLVNDIW
-229 AKDICL
+229 AEVSKDICK
-235 SKNISEEDFNNN
+235 SKNIDAADFENHI
-247 VDNLAYYSD
+247 DNLDYYSD
-256 IDFCVNSGLID
+256 LDLCVNSGMID
-267 GLISH
+267 ALISH
-272 KAAEDSIKAAID
+272 KEAEDSIKAAIEVSYD
-284 VDSDD
+284 EG
-289 DLNIVTLKDYISS
+289 LNIVSLTGYLSS
-302 LKKDKPKS
+302 LKDEKPKN
-310 DKIAIIYAEGEIDP
+310 DKIAIIYAEGAIDP
-324 SGDENTSITAAK
+324 SGNENSNILADK
-336 ICDAFKTAQDDED
+336 ICESFRIAQNDDD

-363 ATESEEIYQAAKA
+363 ATESEEIYKAAKA
-376 CGEKK
+376 FGEKK
-381 PLVVSMGGYAAS
+381 PLVVSMGSYAAS

-398 ACPAAKIVA
+398 ACPAQKIVA

-427 LLKDYE
+427 LLKDID

-472 FISHVAEGRNMTTAD
+472 FISHVAEGRNMTTAE

-497 SGASALEIGLVDT
+497 SGASALKIGLVDT
-510 LGSLNDALKI
+510 LGSLNDALTI
-520 AAELADVSEYST
+520 AAELADISDYST
-532 TALPNMNDDS
+532 TALPELGDDS
-542 MNMLLRSLLLTK
+542 MSMLLNLLSMKIFT
-554 VFAPESQIPEEC
+554 PESQIPEEL
-566 APLLNEYNRI
+566 APVLHEYERI
-576 KKMKGVQCR
+576 KHLKGVQCR
-585 MEPFMLEY
+585 MEPFVIEY

>member
-9 FASFAAMFLYSICSV
+9 FAALAAMFVYGFASV
-24 GIYFVM
+24 GIYIVM
-30 FICML
+30 MIMMF

-44 STNIEDQSVL
+44 KTKVEDNTVL
-54 QLKLNGSITDRSVT
+54 RLRLNGTITDRSVT
-68 QSDVYGMLSGSIGI
+68 QDDMYGMLTMSLKI

-90 ILRSIKAAKTDKKIL
+90 ILRCIKSAKTDKKIS
-105 AIYLNFSSISTD
+105 AIYLEFSTISTD
-117 FANLQNIREAL
+117 FANLQNIRAAL

-165 GLEIKGIA
+165 GLELKGIA

-179 KPFLDR
+179 KPLLDR

-219 TLVNDIWTIF
+219 TLVNDIW
-229 AKDICL
+229 AEVSKDICK
-235 SKNISEEDFNNN
+235 SKNIDAADFESHI
-247 VDNLAYYSD
+247 DNLDYYSD
-256 IDFCVNSGLID
+256 LDLCVNSGMID
-267 GLISH
+267 ALISH
-272 KAAEDSIKAAID
+272 KEAEDSIKAAIE
-284 VDSDD
+284 VADD
-289 DLNIVTLKDYISS
+289 EELKIVSLTGYLSS
-302 LKKDKPKS
+302 LKDEKPKN

-324 SGDENTSITAAK
+324 SGNENSNILADK
-336 ICDAFKTAQDDED
+336 ICEAFKTAQDDDD

-363 ATESEEIYQAAKA
+363 ATESEEIYKAAKA
-376 CGEKK
+376 FGEKK
-381 PLVVSMGGYAAS
+381 PLVVSMGSYAAS

-398 ACPAAKIVA
+398 ACPAQKIVA

-427 LLKDYE
+427 LLKDID

-472 FISHVAEGRNMTTAD
+472 FISHVAEGRNMTTAE

-497 SGASALEIGLVDT
+497 SGASALKIGLVDT
-510 LGSLNDALKI
+510 LGSLNDALAI
-520 AAELADVSEYST
+520 AAELADISDYST
-532 TALPNMNDDS
+532 TALPELSDDS
-542 MNMLLRSLLLTK
+542 MSMLLNLLSMKIFT
-554 VFAPESQIPEEC
+554 PESQIPEEL
-566 APLLNEYNRI
+566 APVLHEYERI
-576 KKMKGVQCR
+576 KHLKGIQCR
-585 MEPFMLEY
+585 MEPFVMEY

>member
-9 FASFAAMFLYSICSV
+9 FAALAAMFVYGFASV
-24 GIYFVM
+24 GIYIVM
-30 FICML
+30 MIMMF

-44 STNIEDQSVL
+44 KTKVEDNTVL
-54 QLKLNGSITDRSVT
+54 RLRLNGTITDRSVT
-68 QSDVYGMLSGSIGI
+68 QDDMYGMLTMSLKI

-90 ILRSIKAAKTDKKIL
+90 ILRCIKSAKTDKKIS
-105 AIYLNFSSISTD
+105 AIYLEFSTISTD
-117 FANLQNIREAL
+117 FANLQNIRAAL
-128 EDFAESGKPI
+128 EDFAESGKSI

-165 GLEIKGIA
+165 GLELKGIA

-179 KPFLDR
+179 KPLLDR

-204 YLQGSMSDANRLQMS
+204 YLQGSMSDANRMQMS
-219 TLVNDIWTIF
+219 TLVNDIW
-229 AKDICL
+229 AEVSKDICK
-235 SKNISEEDFNNN
+235 SKNIDAADFENHI
-247 VDNLAYYSD
+247 DNLDYYSD
-256 IDFCVNSGLID
+256 LDLCVNSGMID
-267 GLISH
+267 ALISH
-272 KAAEDSIKAAID
+272 KEAEDSIKAAIEVAYD
-284 VDSDD
+284 EG
-289 DLNIVTLKDYISS
+289 LNIVSLTDYLSS
-302 LKKDKPKS
+302 LKDEKPKN

-324 SGDENTSITAAK
+324 SGNENSNILADK
-336 ICDAFKTAQDDED
+336 ICESFRIAQNDDD

-363 ATESEEIYQAAKA
+363 ATESEEIYKAAKA
-376 CGEKK
+376 FGEKK
-381 PLVVSMGGYAAS
+381 PLVVSMGSYAAS

-398 ACPAAKIVA
+398 ACPAQKIVA

-427 LLKDYE
+427 LLKDID

-472 FISHVAEGRNMTTAD
+472 FISHVAEGRNMTTAE

-497 SGASALEIGLVDT
+497 SGASALKIGLVDT
-510 LGSLNDALKI
+510 LGSLNDALTI
-520 AAELADVSEYST
+520 AAELADISDYST
-532 TALPNMNDDS
+532 TALPELSDDS
-542 MNMLLRSLLLTK
+542 MSMLLNLLSMKIFT
-554 VFAPESQIPEEC
+554 PESQIPEEL
-566 APLLNEYNRI
+566 APVLHEYERI
-576 KKMKGVQCR
+576 KHLKGVQCR
-585 MEPFMLEY
+585 MEPFVMEY

>member
-9 FASFAAMFLYSICSV
+9 FAALAAMFVYGFASV
-24 GIYFVM
+24 GIYIVM
-30 FICML
+30 MIMMF

-44 STNIEDQSVL
+44 KTKVEDNTVL
-54 QLKLNGSITDRSVT
+54 RLRLNGTITDRSVT
-68 QSDVYGMLSGSIGI
+68 QDDMYGMLTMSLKI

-90 ILRSIKAAKTDKKIL
+90 ILRCIKSAKTDKKIS
-105 AIYLNFSSISTD
+105 AIYLEFSTISTD
-117 FANLQNIREAL
+117 FANLQNIRAAL

-165 GLEIKGIA
+165 GLELKGIA

-179 KPFLDR
+179 KPLLDR

-219 TLVNDIWTIF
+219 TLVNDIW
-229 AKDICL
+229 AEVSKDICK
-235 SKNISEEDFNNN
+235 SKNIDAADFENHI
-247 VDNLAYYSD
+247 DNLDYYSD
-256 IDFCVNSGLID
+256 LDLCVNSGMID
-267 GLISH
+267 ALISH
-272 KAAEDSIKAAID
+272 KEAEDSIKAAIE
-284 VDSDD
+284 VADD
-289 DLNIVTLKDYISS
+289 EELKIVSLTGYLSS
-302 LKKDKPKS
+302 LKDEKPKN

-324 SGDENTSITAAK
+324 SGNENSNILADK
-336 ICDAFKTAQDDED
+336 ICEAFKTAQNDDD

-363 ATESEEIYQAAKA
+363 ATESEEIYKAAKA
-376 CGEKK
+376 FGEKK
-381 PLVVSMGGYAAS
+381 PLVVSMGSYAAS

-398 ACPAAKIVA
+398 ACPAQKIVA

-427 LLKDYE
+427 LLKDID

-472 FISHVAEGRNMTTAD
+472 FISHVAEGRNMTTAE

-497 SGASALEIGLVDT
+497 SGASALKIGLVDT
-510 LGSLNDALKI
+510 LGSLNDALAI
-520 AAELADVSEYST
+520 AAELADISDYST
-532 TALPNMNDDS
+532 TALPELSDDS
-542 MNMLLRSLLLTK
+542 MSMLLNLLSMKIFT
-554 VFAPESQIPEEC
+554 PESQIPEEL
-566 APLLNEYNRI
+566 APVLHEYERI
-576 KKMKGVQCR
+576 KHLKGIQCR
-585 MEPFMLEY
+585 MEPFVIEY

>member
-9 FASFAAMFLYSICSV
+9 FAALAAMFVYGFASV
-24 GIYFVM
+24 GIYIVM
-30 FICML
+30 MIMMF

-44 STNIEDQSVL
+44 KTKVEDNTVL
-54 QLKLNGSITDRSVT
+54 RLRLNGTITDRSVT
-68 QSDVYGMLSGSIGI
+68 QDDMYGMLTMSLKI

-90 ILRSIKAAKTDKKIL
+90 ILRCIKSAKTDKKIS
-105 AIYLNFSSISTD
+105 AIYLDFSTISTD
-117 FANLQNIREAL
+117 FANLQNIRAAL

-165 GLEIKGIA
+165 GLELKGIA

-179 KPFLDR
+179 KPLLDR

-219 TLVNDIWTIF
+219 TLVNDIW
-229 AKDICL
+229 AEVSKDICK
-235 SKNISEEDFNNN
+235 SKNIDAADFENHI
-247 VDNLAYYSD
+247 DNLDYYSD
-256 IDFCVNSGLID
+256 LDLCVNSGMID
-267 GLISH
+267 ALISH
-272 KAAEDSIKAAID
+272 KEAEDSIKAAIE
-284 VDSDD
+284 VADD
-289 DLNIVTLKDYISS
+289 EELKIVSLTGYLSS
-302 LKKDKPKS
+302 LKDEKPKN

-324 SGDENTSITAAK
+324 SGNENSNILADN
-336 ICDAFKTAQDDED
+336 ICEAFKTAQDDDD

-363 ATESEEIYQAAKA
+363 ATESEEIYKAAKA
-376 CGEKK
+376 FGEKK
-381 PLVVSMGGYAAS
+381 PLVVSMGSYAAS

-398 ACPAAKIVA
+398 ACPAQKIVA

-427 LLKDYE
+427 LLKDID

-472 FISHVAEGRNMTTAD
+472 FISHVAEGRNMTTAE

-497 SGASALEIGLVDT
+497 SGASALKIGLVDT
-510 LGSLNDALKI
+510 LGSLNDALTI
-520 AAELADVSEYST
+520 AAELADISDYST
-532 TALPNMNDDS
+532 TALPELSDDS
-542 MNMLLRSLLLTK
+542 MSMLLNLLSMKIFTPK
-554 VFAPESQIPEEC
+554 SQIPEEL
-566 APLLNEYNRI
+566 APVLHEYERI
-576 KKMKGVQCR
+576 KHLKGIQCR
-585 MEPFMLEY
+585 MEPFVIEY

>member
-9 FASFAAMFLYSICSV
+9 FAALAAMFVYGFASV
-24 GIYFVM
+24 GIYIVM
-30 FICML
+30 MIMMF

-44 STNIEDQSVL
+44 TTKVEDNTVL
-54 QLKLNGSITDRSVT
+54 RLRLNGTITDRSVT
-68 QSDVYGMLSGSIGI
+68 QDDMYGMLTMSLNI

-90 ILRSIKAAKTDKKIL
+90 ILRCIKSAKTDKKIS
-105 AIYLNFSSISTD
+105 AIYLEFSTISTD
-117 FANLQNIREAL
+117 FANLQNIRAAL

-165 GLEIKGIA
+165 GLELKGIA

-179 KPFLDR
+179 KPLLDR

-204 YLQGSMSDANRLQMS
+204 YLQGSMSDANRMQMS
-219 TLVNDIWTIF
+219 TLVNDIW
-229 AKDICL
+229 AEVSKDICK
-235 SKNISEEDFNNN
+235 SKNIDAADFENHI
-247 VDNLAYYSD
+247 DNLDYYSD
-256 IDFCVNSGLID
+256 LDLCVNSGMID
-267 GLISH
+267 GLLSH
-272 KAAEDSIKAAID
+272 KEAEDSIKAAIE
-284 VDSDD
+284 VADD
-289 DLNIVTLKDYISS
+289 EELKIVSLTDYLSS
-302 LKKDKPKS
+302 LKDEKPKN

-324 SGDENTSITAAK
+324 SGNENSNILADI
-336 ICDAFKTAQDDED
+336 ICEAFKTAQNDDD

-363 ATESEEIYQAAKA
+363 ATESEEIYKAAKA
-376 CGEKK
+376 FGEKK
-381 PLVVSMGGYAAS
+381 PLVVSMGSYAAS

-398 ACPAAKIVA
+398 ACPAQKIVA

-427 LLKDYE
+427 LLKDID

-472 FISHVAEGRNMTTAD
+472 FISHVAEGRNMTTAE

-497 SGASALEIGLVDT
+497 SGASALKIGLVDT
-510 LGSLNDALKI
+510 LGSLNDALTI
-520 AAELADVSEYST
+520 AAELADISDYST
-532 TALPNMNDDS
+532 TALPELSDNS
-542 MNMLLRSLLLTK
+542 MSMLLNLLSMKIFT
-554 VFAPESQIPEEC
+554 PESQIPEEL
-566 APLLNEYNRI
+566 APVLHEYERI
-576 KKMKGVQCR
+576 KHLKGIQCR
-585 MEPFMLEY
+585 MEPFVMEY

>member
-9 FASFAAMFLYSICSV
+9 FAALAAMFVYGFASV
-24 GIYFVM
+24 GIYIVM
-30 FICML
+30 MIMMF

-44 STNIEDQSVL
+44 KTKVEDNTVL
-54 QLKLNGSITDRSVT
+54 RLRLNGTITDRSVT
-68 QSDVYGMLSGSIGI
+68 QDDMYGMLTMSLKI

-90 ILRSIKAAKTDKKIL
+90 ILRCIKSAKTDKKIS
-105 AIYLNFSSISTD
+105 AIYLEFSTISTD
-117 FANLQNIREAL
+117 FANLQNIRAAL

-165 GLEIKGIA
+165 GLELKGIA

-179 KPFLDR
+179 KPLLDR

-204 YLQGSMSDANRLQMS
+204 YLQGSMSDANRMQMS
-219 TLVNDIWTIF
+219 TLVNDIW
-229 AKDICL
+229 AEVSKDICK
-235 SKNISEEDFNNN
+235 SKNIDAADFENHI
-247 VDNLAYYSD
+247 DNLDYYSD
-256 IDFCVNSGLID
+256 LDLCVNSGMID
-267 GLISH
+267 ALISH
-272 KAAEDSIKAAID
+272 KEAEDSIKAAIE
-284 VDSDD
+284 VADD
-289 DLNIVTLKDYISS
+289 EELKIVSLTGYLSS
-302 LKKDKPKS
+302 LKDEKPKN

-324 SGDENTSITAAK
+324 SGNENSNILADK
-336 ICDAFKTAQDDED
+336 ICEAFKTAQNDDD

-363 ATESEEIYQAAKA
+363 ATESEEIYKAAKA
-376 CGEKK
+376 FGEKK
-381 PLVVSMGGYAAS
+381 PLVVSMGSYAAS

-398 ACPAAKIVA
+398 ACPAQKIVA

-427 LLKDYE
+427 LLKDID

-472 FISHVAEGRNMTTAD
+472 FISHVAEGRNMTTAE

-497 SGASALEIGLVDT
+497 SGASALKIGLVDT
-510 LGSLNDALKI
+510 LGSLNDALAI
-520 AAELADVSEYST
+520 AAELADISDYST
-532 TALPNMNDDS
+532 TALPELSDDS
-542 MNMLLRSLLLTK
+542 MSMLLNLLSMKIFT
-554 VFAPESQIPEEC
+554 PESQIPEEL
-566 APLLNEYNRI
+566 APVLHEYERI
-576 KKMKGVQCR
+576 KHLKGIQCR
-585 MEPFMLEY
+585 MEPFVIEY

>member
-9 FASFAAMFLYSICSV
+9 FAALAAMFVYGFASV
-24 GIYFVM
+24 GIYIVM
-30 FICML
+30 MIMMF

-44 STNIEDQSVL
+44 KTKVEDNTVL
-54 QLKLNGSITDRSVT
+54 RLRLNGTITDRSVT
-68 QSDVYGMLSGSIGI
+68 QDDMYGMLTMSLKI

-90 ILRSIKAAKTDKKIL
+90 ILRCIKSAKTDKKIS
-105 AIYLNFSSISTD
+105 AIYLEFSTISTD
-117 FANLQNIREAL
+117 FANLQNIRAAL

-165 GLEIKGIA
+165 GLELKGIA

-179 KPFLDR
+179 KPLLDR

-204 YLQGSMSDANRLQMS
+204 YLQGSMSDANRMQMS
-219 TLVNDIWTIF
+219 TLVNDIW
-229 AKDICL
+229 AEVSKDICK
-235 SKNISEEDFNNN
+235 SKNIDAADFENHI
-247 VDNLAYYSD
+247 DNLDYYSD
-256 IDFCVNSGLID
+256 LDLCVNSGMID
-267 GLISH
+267 ALISH
-272 KAAEDSIKAAID
+272 KEAEDSIKAAIEVAYD
-284 VDSDD
+284 EG
-289 DLNIVTLKDYISS
+289 LNIVSLTGYLSS
-302 LKKDKPKS
+302 LKDEKPKN

-324 SGDENTSITAAK
+324 SGNENSNILADK
-336 ICDAFKTAQDDED
+336 ICESFRIAQNDDD

-363 ATESEEIYQAAKA
+363 ATESEEIYKAAKA
-376 CGEKK
+376 FGEKK
-381 PLVVSMGGYAAS
+381 PLVVSMGSYAAS

-398 ACPAAKIVA
+398 ACPAQKIVA

-427 LLKDYE
+427 LLKDID

-472 FISHVAEGRNMTTAD
+472 FISHVAEGRNMTTAE

-497 SGASALEIGLVDT
+497 SGASALKIGLVDT
-510 LGSLNDALKI
+510 LGSLNDALTI
-520 AAELADVSEYST
+520 AAELADISDYST
-532 TALPNMNDDS
+532 TALPELSDDS
-542 MNMLLRSLLLTK
+542 MSMLLNLLSMKIFT
-554 VFAPESQIPEEC
+554 PESQIPEEL
-566 APLLNEYNRI
+566 APVLHEYERI
-576 KKMKGVQCR
+576 KHLKGVQCR